1 MTGFEHMQSLVLIDN
16 IFYLIIHSFTHISFY
31 CTISLV
37 RLIVR
42 SVWKLILLLS
52 YTRVQAII

>member
-1 MTGFEHMQSLVLIDN
+1 MQGLALINN

-31 CTISLV
+31 CTILLV
-37 RLIVR
+37 RLIVG